1 MRRLLV
7 VILLLLANTP
17 SGAQLSRLVGRVVP
31 ASAST
36 NTWDPSAKA
45 TSIALSSSNMV
56 ATQASGGWNSVKGLS
71 SYAKSTGKWYFRVRI
86 NSSTS
91 SNVIVGVGNASA
103 LIPNFTN
110 FCGSDVNSWGYYGAS
125 GQEYTAGGAFPFGA
139 TFTTGDT
146 VDVAFDATLGRLWFG
161 KNGTWQASGNPA
173 ANTGTSFTG
182 LSGSLMPMFSANSAG
197 AARLLVTSAEV
208 VRTPPAG
215 FSLF

>member
-1 MRRLLV
+1 MGMRRLLV
-7 VILLLLANTP
+7 VILILSFSTTCE
-17 SGAQLSRLVGRVVP
+17 AQLHRLAGHVVV
-31 ASAST
+31 AAAGT

-45 TSIALSSSNMV
+45 TSITLSSSNMV

-71 SYAKSTGKWYFRVRI
+71 SYAKATGKWYFRVRI

-103 LIPNFTN
+103 SLTN
-110 FCGSDVNSWGYYGAS
+110 FCGSDANGWGYYGNN
-125 GQEYTAGGAFPFGA
+125 GNEYTAGGAFPFGA
-139 TFTTGDT
+139 SFTTGDT

-161 KNGTWQASGNPA
+161 KNGTWQAGGNPA

-215 FSLF
+215 FSLY